1 MERLRSYPKLQLAVH
16 VGAVLPVLWL
26 AISYW
31 QGALGVD
38 PIQIL
43 ERRTGD
49 TALVL
54 LLLSLACTPLTT
66 LTGSRQLIKLSRPL
80 GIYAFLY
87 GTLHF
92 LTFTGIDFQF
102 NFPLLQP
109 EFLQK
114 KYIYLGITALLIL
127 SLLAVTSFKSWMK
140 RLGKNWKRLH
150 RLVYLAGVLVVI
162 HYTWAKKGD
171 LFHLQGEVLLPFLAA
186 LTLSFLLVMRLPGVR
201 RSVNAA
207 RRRLSSRLSAF
218 RVEKKQK
225 SLAKRENQA
234 L

>member
-92 LTFTGIDFQF
+92 LTFTGIDFQV

-114 KYIYLGITALLIL
+114 QYIYLGITALLIL

-201 RSVNAA
+201 RSV
-207 RRRLSSRLSAF
+207 SAGLPAPVKPSVRV